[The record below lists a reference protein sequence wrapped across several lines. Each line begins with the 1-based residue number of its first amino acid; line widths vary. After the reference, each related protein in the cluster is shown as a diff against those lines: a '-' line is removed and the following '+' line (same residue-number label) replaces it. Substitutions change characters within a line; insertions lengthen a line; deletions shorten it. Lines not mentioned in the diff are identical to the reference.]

1 MRFSSFF
8 RYSLLSFSLLNTF
21 SVSSDETEKQYK
33 PERWRQF
40 GYPVCEAALT
50 LTVEGSGAI
59 EAERRKVT
67 LEALTE
73 LRNFRQTTLGF
84 DNSIIPNIHVVHS
97 HSAHQKN
104 IKHMAALA
112 ARIRGLELN
121 LGESAGGT
129 DEEGKHASFGIRVVG
144 NENVLEAIKA
154 LNNDPVS
161 PWTYFKK
168 IKAPLT
174 MISAARSGV
183 KTGLFLGGF
192 AGLASQS
199 FSGFGAGMSLAF
211 AANVWAAFSH
221 LLMHSLIPSFSMF
234 RDLILRELKNH
245 DIEKTNSH
253 WFYYSDNLYVPLLD
267 EHGRHVSFV
276 WMGVDIM
283 LHFREA
289 TESDPEVFQG
299 KFIPELLIF
308 TRGSS
313 DDPTKNY
320 PRKRKPKEE
329 KEELK
334 ELQPAWLPIPTT
346 R

>member
-8 RYSLLSFSLLNTF
+8 RYSLLSLSLLNPF
-21 SVSSDETEKQYK
+21 RIFAEETEKQYK

-40 GYPVCEAALT
+40 GYPICEAALT
-50 LTVEGSGAI
+50 LTVEGSGTI
-59 EAERRKVT
+59 SAERRKVT
-67 LEALTE
+67 LDALTE
-73 LRNFRQTTLGF
+73 LRNFRQSTLGF
-84 DNSIIPNIHVVHS
+84 DNSILPNIHVVHS
-97 HSAHQKN
+97 HFGHQKN
-104 IKHMAALA
+104 KKHMSALA

-121 LGESAGGT
+121 LGDSAGGA

-144 NENVLEAIKA
+144 NENVLEAIKV

-161 PWTYFKK
+161 PWSYFKK
-168 IKAPLT
+168 IQAPLT
-174 MISAARSGV
+174 MVSAATSGF
-183 KTGLFLGGF
+183 KTGLFMGGF
-192 AGLASQS
+192 AGLLSQS
-199 FSGFGAGMSLAF
+199 LSGFGAGMGLAF
-211 AANVWAAFSH
+211 VANFWAAVSH

-234 RDLILRELKNH
+234 RDLLLRELKTH
-245 DIEKTNSH
+245 DIEKANPH

-289 TESDPEVFQG
+289 TESDPEAYQG

-329 KEELK
+329 KEELR
-334 ELQPAWLPIPTT
+334 ELQPAWLPIPAT